1 MDVRSP
7 AGSERS
13 NSSSKS
19 ATSKRNRFLLKR
31 QDCLEKGFEN
41 ELDLT
46 ITPTMVPNSP
56 MISGIPT
63 SPCLRSPP
71 LAHEH
76 PSLDVPHPYTAGGPV
91 NLNRGPPLTDAT
103 STFSMDSN
111 AAEQMICESL
121 APPPPLAH
129 R

>member
-1 MDVRSP
+1 M
-7 AGSERS
+7 
-13 NSSSKS
+13 
-19 ATSKRNRFLLKR
+19 
-31 QDCLEKGFEN
+31 
-41 ELDLT
+41 
-46 ITPTMVPNSP
+46 IT
-56 MISGIPT
+56 GIPT

-76 PSLDVPHPYTAGGPV
+76 SSLDVPHPYIPAGGPV
-91 NLNRGPPLTDAT
+91 NLNRGPAITDAT